1 MQLEDGAR
9 EALGNRVSNHQ
20 MRPEGNQIH
29 DAGNLLLLAKIHA
42 NVNVSGGL
50 AAHGFVDMGMEARLC
65 S

>member
-9 EALGNRVSNHQ
+9 EALGCNRVSNHQ

-29 DAGNLLLLAKIHA
+29 DAGNVLLPAKIYA

-50 AAHGFVDMGMEARLC
+50 AAHGFVDMAM
-65 S
+65 